1 MRTPIPLSI
10 SRSNSQRQDRNQP
23 AWPCAAACP
32 GTIRRWSRV
41 TACSASG
48 VRLTFPAV
56 QGCALGP
63 LCAGDSRKQPRSKET
78 TGKHSRRS
86 NPVLW
91 ACQDLNQRPHPYQRS
106 RAKRCADR
114 RFPRSLASVRGEGMR
129 SSWLRSQRC
138 RQARLAHTP
147 IRGTSISPRPL
158 WRPGLLMLGPARP
171 DGAVL
176 VQGRR
181 RPQCRHPED
190 VATAQRPKPLQRAI
204 PTLAGVAWWS
214 TPAWA
219 SSNVLPRSPAAAR
232 PPSNQDEPA

>member
-1 MRTPIPLSI
+1 
-10 SRSNSQRQDRNQP
+10 
-23 AWPCAAACP
+23 
-32 GTIRRWSRV
+32 
-41 TACSASG
+41 
-48 VRLTFPAV
+48 V

-176 VQGRR
+176 VQGWR

-204 PTLAGVAWWS
+204 PTPAWPGGQRPHGRAATSCPAHRRLLGRPPTRTSPPDQADAAGVVSGLPGGTLSGQSWWQVAQ
-214 TPAWA
+214 PRA
-219 SSNVLPRSPAAAR
+219 SSPAAPNTA
-232 PPSNQDEPA
+232 PG